1 MSALF
6 FARLTVPRSA
16 LPVDGVLGRILVET
30 FPPDG
35 VVVKVKRNV
44 CENGILSC
52 RGKRVGIGLLV
63 RAGGNAEETVL
74 GVDSIKSAVGTLSD
88 PGDVVADAP
97 DLVALVSVSLGRD
110 KHGKVGLAAGGRE
123 CRADIFDF
131 ALRILEAEDKHM
143 LSLPA
148 LFPALIGSY
157 TKSKA
162 LLAEED
168 VSAVSGVDGDDGV
181 ILRELADI
189 TLLGVDVAAAV
200 QSANPVVAVAQSIHN
215 LLADSRH
222 DSHVENDIDG
232 VGQLNANLRER
243 RADRTHRIRDN
254 IHCSA
259 LIAVSGYI
267 VEHLISL
274 NGIHP
279 VVGRTCLIRALG
291 ADECAVL
298 NTRNI
303 VGLGSVKQASGEEI
317 LVELGHLAGL
327 ACLGAQSVKLLLAA
341 VDPHDFVGRYKSY
354 LLFDPVD
361 HCLVLCQMFH
371 DI

>member
-6 FARLTVPRSA
+6 LACLAVPRSA
-16 LPVDGVLGRILVET
+16 LPVDGILGRILVET
-30 FPPDG
+30 LPPDG

-74 GVDSIKSAVGTLSD
+74 GVDGIKSAVGALSY
-88 PGDVVADAP
+88 PGDIVADAP

-110 KHGKVGLAAGGRE
+110 KHGKIGLAAGGRE
-123 CRADIFDF
+123 CRADIFHF
-131 ALRILEAEDKHM
+131 ALRILKTEDKHM
-143 LSLPA
+143 LGLPA
-148 LFPALIGSY
+148 LFPALIGGY

-162 LLAEED
+162 LLAEKD
-168 VSAVSGVDGDDGV
+168 ISAVSGVDGDNGV

-215 LLADSRH
+215 PLAHSRH

-232 VGQLNANLRER
+232 VGQLNTYLREWG
-243 RADRTHRIRDN
+243 ADGAHRIRDN

-259 LIAVSGYI
+259 LIAVSRYI

-274 NGIHP
+274 GGIHP
-279 VVGRTCLIRALG
+279 VVGGTCLIRTLG
-291 ADECAVL
+291 ADKCTVF

-303 VGLGSVKQASGEEI
+303 VGLGSVKQASGKKL

-327 ACLGAQSVKLLLAA
+327 AGLGAQSVKLFLAP
-341 VDPHDFVGRYKSY
+341 VDPHDLVGRYKSY